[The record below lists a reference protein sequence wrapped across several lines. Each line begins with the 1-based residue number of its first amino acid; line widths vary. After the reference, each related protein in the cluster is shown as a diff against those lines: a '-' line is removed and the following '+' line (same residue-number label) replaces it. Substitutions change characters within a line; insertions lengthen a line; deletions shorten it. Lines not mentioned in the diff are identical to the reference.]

1 MKRSGLRGLTDWPA
15 FWQAVLVLADHR
27 KSPVEK
33 KKIMC
38 PTGFSMAPL
47 LTPLFERDRGASCTS
62 AFVSLYIVVML
73 VARAVFLDAGG
84 QGTKRVK
91 QVLLRWGYMWLKKGL
106 TMRIRQI
113 RNATL
118 VVDYAGVRFLI
129 DPWFEARGTG
139 MLAPSPW
146 PERNVRSPLVD
157 LPCSVEEVLADVN
170 AVVVTHVHPDHFEQY
185 SASLIDHG
193 LPIYVQSVP
202 DSKTVESWGFT
213 DVRVMSLDGSS
224 FGGVTL
230 TRVAA
235 RHGLTPLTDCGPA
248 SGVVLQASDEPTLYL
263 AGDTV
268 WYEGVADNLRRFK
281 PAVTVLNCCG
291 ATLASRGRIIMDE
304 EDVLAVCHAAPWMQ
318 VVASHMETVNHGNV
332 SREYLRAF
340 TNRLGVGE
348 HVLIPA
354 DGEVLEFL

>member
-113 RNATL
+113 RTQ
-118 VVDYAGVRFLI
+118 R
-129 DPWFEARGTG
+129 W
-139 MLAPSPW
+139 
-146 PERNVRSPLVD
+146 
-157 LPCSVEEVLADVN
+157 
-170 AVVVTHVHPDHFEQY
+170 
-185 SASLIDHG
+185 
-193 LPIYVQSVP
+193 
-202 DSKTVESWGFT
+202 
-213 DVRVMSLDGSS
+213 SS
-224 FGGVTL
+224 
-230 TRVAA
+230 
-235 RHGLTPLTDCGPA
+235 
-248 SGVVLQASDEPTLYL
+248 
-263 AGDTV
+263 
-268 WYEGVADNLRRFK
+268 
-281 PAVTVLNCCG
+281 
-291 ATLASRGRIIMDE
+291 IM
-304 EDVLAVCHAAPWMQ
+304 
-318 VVASHMETVNHGNV
+318 
-332 SREYLRAF
+332 REYAS
-340 TNRLGVGE
+340 
-348 HVLIPA
+348 
-354 DGEVLEFL
+354 